1 MVSLQKISKN
11 TPIVG
16 HNLTI
21 GGALFLYKF
30 TRDDR
35 LAETREQVFLPS
47 GKRNS
52 LLLPSKKHKKLSYF
66 KKPSPFLRN
75 SSFFPYKELKNS
87 YLYSII
93 VLQKNVH
100 DVFMSFL
107 CLAKGRGEFPFF

>member
-47 GKRNS
+47 GKRA
-52 LLLPSKKHKKLSYF
+52 LH
-66 KKPSPFLRN
+66 
-75 SSFFPYKELKNS
+75 EE
-87 YLYSII
+87 I
-93 VLQKNVH
+93 
-100 DVFMSFL
+100 
-107 CLAKGRGEFPFF
+107 